1 MKNEEIIN
9 SWKNQRNQIEVGQ
22 NFTEEVMVQIHQYEQ
37 KKQKHFFDAQRLIEL
52 ISVHPLIK
60 TGMVLASVVIGFVRV
75 VLMLGVILGY

>member
-22 NFTEEVMVQIHQYEQ
+22 NFTEEVMVQIHHYEQ
-37 KKQKHFFDAQRLIEL
+37 KKRKPLFDAQRFVEL

-75 VLMLGVILGY
+75 VLMLGVIFGN